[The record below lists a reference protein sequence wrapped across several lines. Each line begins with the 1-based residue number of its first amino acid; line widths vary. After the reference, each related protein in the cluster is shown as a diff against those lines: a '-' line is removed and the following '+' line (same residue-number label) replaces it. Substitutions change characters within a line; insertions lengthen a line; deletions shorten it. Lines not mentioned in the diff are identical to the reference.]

1 MKMLLC
7 LLMLC
12 IVPARAQT
20 EESLP
25 KISPAIVLEIQRLA
39 ITLRLAEYP
48 LSQNEYINYLA
59 LPPFLFSLGVGG
71 KNIRSHHICK
81 LTDPADPLG
90 YYGFNIYW
98 GEREKEA
105 PHNPLIDEIELFFQ
119 PGNFGKFPPVRQFV
133 LPRDI
138 SEVAK
143 NSSIAF
149 LKQKMKERHQTPGEF
164 VKGWYLSPS
173 AIDSIQ
179 PVP

>member
-7 LLMLC
+7 LLLLC
-12 IVPARAQT
+12 IVLARAQT
-20 EESLP
+20 EEPLP
-25 KISPAIVLEIQRLA
+25 KISPAIILEIQRLA

-48 LSQNEYINYLA
+48 LSQKEYKNYLA
-59 LPPFLFSLGVGG
+59 LPRFTMGNGYGG
-71 KNIRSHHICK
+71 IGIRSHHRCQ
-81 LTDPADPLG
+81 LTDIHDPMG

-105 PHNPLIDEIELFFQ
+105 PHYPLIDEIELFFQ
-119 PGNFGKFPPVRQFV
+119 PGNFWKFPPVGEFV
-133 LPRDI
+133 LPKDI
-138 SEVAK
+138 PEIAK
-143 NSSIAF
+143 NSSMAF

-164 VKGWYLSPS
+164 VKGWYLKPS